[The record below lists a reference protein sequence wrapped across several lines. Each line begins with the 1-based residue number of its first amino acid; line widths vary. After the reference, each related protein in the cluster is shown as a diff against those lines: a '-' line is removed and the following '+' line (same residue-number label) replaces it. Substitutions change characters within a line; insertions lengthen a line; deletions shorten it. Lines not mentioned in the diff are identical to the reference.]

1 MTSAV
6 PELDGLHVVELS
18 RLMLHE
24 SHDPNRLDRLRER
37 VASEGVQANPVI
49 ASAYGDSFLV
59 LDGAHRVHALTELG
73 LELALVQL
81 IEIPARAESWQHLLN
96 GSNLAPLERLEGV
109 EISSRSTGGFVAEI
123 EAPGGGLFSM
133 RPKNSTENPTELA
146 SEVELLWKLQSL
158 YPKDSA
164 VTRVEP
170 GGEVALSEGEMLV
183 RYRSFSTSEL
193 VGLVSRKAVLPAG
206 ITRFHVPRRVLGVRF
221 PLDFLREGDPQ
232 TANSE
237 LRSLVEARRR
247 ENRVRRYDEPI
258 TLFE

>member
-1 MTSAV
+1 MNPAA
-6 PELDGLHVVELS
+6 PELYGLRVVELS

-24 SHDPNRLDRLRER
+24 SHDPSRLERLRNR
-37 VASEGVQANPVI
+37 MKNEGVQANPVI

-59 LDGAHRVHALTELG
+59 LDGAHRIHALTGLG
-73 LELALVQL
+73 LEFAMIQE
-81 IEIPARAESWQHLLN
+81 IETPARAESWQHLVD
-96 GSNLAPLERLEGV
+96 GSSLPNLERLEGV
-109 EISSRSTGGFVAEI
+109 EISSRSTDGFVAEI
-123 EAPGGGLFSM
+123 KAPGGGLFSV
-133 RPKNSTENPTELA
+133 RPKNSTDLA

-158 YPKDSA
+158 YTKDPKGSA

-170 GGEVALSEGEMLV
+170 GEEVLLSEGEMLV

-193 VGLVSRKAVLPAG
+193 AEIVSRKAVLPAG

-221 PLDFLREGDPQ
+221 PLDFLKEGDAQ
-232 TANSE
+232 TANSK
-237 LRSLVEARRR
+237 LRSLVETRRR

>member
-1 MTSAV
+1 MTPAV
-6 PELDGLHVVELS
+6 PELDGLRVVELS

-24 SHDPNRLDRLRER
+24 SHDPSRLDRLRER
-37 VASEGVQANPVI
+37 MASESVQANPVI

-73 LELALVQL
+73 LELAMIQE
-81 IEIPARAESWQHLLN
+81 IETPARAESWQHLVD
-96 GSNLAPLERLEGV
+96 GSRLPDLERLEGV

-123 EAPGGGLFSM
+123 SVPGGGLFSM
-133 RPKNSTENPTELA
+133 RPKGSPDLA
-146 SEVELLWKLQSL
+146 SEVELLWKIQAL
-158 YPKDSA
+158 YPKDPKGSV

-170 GGEVALSEGEMLV
+170 GEDVILSEGEMLV
-183 RYRSFSTSEL
+183 RYRSFSATEL
-193 VGLVSRKAVLPAG
+193 VEMVSRKAVLPAG

-221 PLDFLREGDPQ
+221 PLESLREGGAQ